1 MGPASR
7 FDISSAC
14 LVACCV
20 ALLRLTPA
28 LSQEA
33 APTGL
38 QQNVVFDSI
47 TPVSG
52 NSEILRRMVTP
63 LAVAQMQATLARSEK
78 VLQPQS
84 IDLAAEKFVVYVP
97 PAPPP
102 SSGYALIVFI
112 PPWQTAT
119 LPDGWASVL
128 DQYHAIFVSAARS
141 GNEEGVLNR
150 RVPLALLA
158 EQNIARRYPVDPQH
172 IYIAGFSGGAR
183 VAMRVALGYPDI
195 FRGALLD
202 AGGDP
207 IGRPEAPL
215 PPADLFARFQEQTHL
230 VYVTGDQDM
239 GNLGLA
245 AVSARSMRDW
255 CVFGVDAQVAP
266 RTAHEILDAPALF
279 RAMNVLFQPVQ
290 PDGGRLASCRAGVR
304 DELAANFRQVKA
316 LAAAGNTEAAEKMLL
331 AVNNRFGGLA
341 APDMLNLATALKP
354 GTL

>member
-1 MGPASR
+1 M
-7 FDISSAC
+7 
-14 LVACCV
+14 
-20 ALLRLTPA
+20 ALLRYIGIILTCWIGCGA
-28 LSQEA
+28 AQ

-38 QQNVVFDSI
+38 QQNAVFDST
-47 TPVSG
+47 TPLSG

-63 LAVAQMQATLARSEK
+63 LAVAQMQTMLAHAGK
-78 VLQPQS
+78 VLQAQS
-84 IDLAAEKFVVYVP
+84 IDPAAEKFVVYVP

-102 SSGYALIVFI
+102 PSGYALIVFI

-158 EQNIARRYPVDPQH
+158 EQNVARRYSVDPQQ
-172 IYIAGFSGGAR
+172 IYIAGFSGGSR

-195 FRGALLD
+195 FHGALLD

-215 PPADLFARFQEQTHL
+215 PPADLFARFQEQSHL

-239 GNLGLA
+239 DNLGMT
-245 AVSARSMRDW
+245 AVSMRSMRDW
-255 CVFGVDAQVAP
+255 CVSGVDAQVAP
-266 RTAHEILDAPALF
+266 RTSHEILSAPALF
-279 RAMNVLFQPVQ
+279 RALNVLFQPVQ
-290 PDGGRLASCRAGVR
+290 PDAGKLASCRAGVQH
-304 DELAANFRQVKA
+304 ELAAKLQQVKA
-316 LAAAGNTEAAEKMLL
+316 LIAAGDADAARKALL
-331 AVNNRFGGLA
+331 DVNDRFGGLA
-341 APDMLNLATALKP
+341 ARDVLDLAATIKP
-354 GTL
+354 AAP